1 MHFLVSSGGWG
12 AVILLIG
19 FFGIVTRQLF
29 VGNIA
34 LSGLLEGDVRDS
46 GAAGGFSSEASIGRS
61 QSITITLFVA
71 VWYLV
76 QVIHNPKEF
85 PKLPDTLVGVLAGSQ
100 ALYLG
105 GKAQAIF
112 LGRLRD
118 RLK

>member
-34 LSGLLEGDVRDS
+34 
-46 GAAGGFSSEASIGRS
+46 EAVCSRRRSRLGRGWRIFFGSKHGRS